1 MVMSHAQVLP
11 ADIVCVHDYWPYAK
25 TRLSPGAWAYFN
37 GGAQSGAGCRRNEQ
51 AFERYQIW
59 PRVLKNMRSA
69 HTRIELLGRSYD
81 YPIFLAPIAWQAWA
95 HPEGE
100 RATALAAEA
109 MSSPFMVSMQSTTDI
124 ADLVA
129 IAPAGRFWLQ
139 WYWQS
144 DEQATQQLLDRCQ
157 GLGVEAIV
165 LTVDAPVQ
173 GIRHE
178 ELRVGRKRPAHLGT
192 PHLQG
197 FASVDEAQARPG
209 QSPLFATDLL
219 QHAPDWTQVQ
229 EFIAQCPLP
238 VWLKGILH
246 PDDARLA
253 VEVGAAG
260 VIVSNHGGRQ
270 LAALPAALDC
280 LAAVAAAVGQ
290 RVPVIFDG
298 GIRTGSDVFIALAL
312 GAQAVCIG
320 RPYLM
325 GLAVGGAAGVAHV
338 LHMLRTEFEVT
349 MALAGCAR
357 CSEISAGLLLRSD
370 TP

>member
-1 MVMSHAQVLP
+1 MSHAQVLP

-25 TRLSPGAWAYFN
+25 ARLSPGAWAYFN

-100 RATALAAEA
+100 HATALAAEA
-109 MSSPFMVSMQSTTDI
+109 MSSPFIVSMQSTTDI

-129 IAPAGRFWLQ
+129 TAPAGRFWLQ

-144 DEQATQQLLDRCQ
+144 DEHATQQLLDRCQ

-178 ELRVGRKRPAHLGT
+178 ELRVGRERPAHLGT

-197 FASVDEAQARPG
+197 FASVDEAQSRPG

-219 QHAPDWTQVQ
+219 QHASDWTYVLVV
-229 EFIAQCPLP
+229 IVRCPLT
-238 VWLKGILH
+238 LLMTCLLQSE
-246 PDDARLA
+246 DAR
-253 VEVGAAG
+253 
-260 VIVSNHGGRQ
+260 
-270 LAALPAALDC
+270 
-280 LAAVAAAVGQ
+280 
-290 RVPVIFDG
+290 
-298 GIRTGSDVFIALAL
+298 
-312 GAQAVCIG
+312 
-320 RPYLM
+320 
-325 GLAVGGAAGVAHV
+325 
-338 LHMLRTEFEVT
+338 
-349 MALAGCAR
+349 
-357 CSEISAGLLLRSD
+357 
-370 TP
+370 